1 MLRIANVVNDAS
13 RRLADPL
20 VQLDLVL
27 ASSVIVYHKMVSGRD
42 ELEKL
47 LASLSSKVGE
57 RNCLYAVVEAKANEA
72 RLIICNGVV
81 VAVVFTDKASRRSIV
96 GTDAY
101 MKLLELVSSEKCVVD
116 VRVLPRDKLPQELQ
130 SLVARAREASVSLG
144 QPPAVWIGLT
154 LYGFKIERVIGEG
167 GISYVLEGVNSTG
180 RFALKVLRE
189 KSRFGSPLAVGNRGA
204 LESFARMASSMLKMT
219 FASRSVIESALEERG
234 IRVTKDKVK
243 VLTGFSENI
252 VQVYGVHIPRLEYRT
267 LEEYVRS
274 PPLVIMELVEG
285 TTLDKV
291 EHTISPFEARK
302 VIYEVAGALALAH
315 TLGFGHFDVKPQN
328 VMVVRVGGFMR
339 AKLFDFT
346 ALPVN
351 RSRPPTLE
359 EITPEY
365 TDPYSLLHGAR
376 AYPSYDVY
384 SLGLVAYRLL
394 YKRKPYARLALN
406 YVVLKRVVPKLAE
419 AMGRSLPPEAQDH
432 VRRFE
437 RLMATYPNPDDFLR
451 RAEEVL
457 ESVEPLTPPPNQ
469 PSNIVDI
476 LRRMLALDIRRR
488 YPDAVALLHDLGPL
502 FGVTL

>member
-1 MLRIANVVNDAS
+1 MRMSSVVNDAS
-13 RRLADPL
+13 RYLSDPL

-27 ASSVIVYHKMVSGRD
+27 SSTVVVYHKTVSNR
-42 ELEKL
+42 EHFEKL
-47 LASLSSKVGE
+47 LESVASKAGSQK
-57 RNCLYAVVEAKANEA
+57 CLYAIVESKQYEA
-72 RLIICNGVV
+72 RLVVCNGVII
-81 VAVVFTDKASRRSIV
+81 AVVVTDKRTRRSII
-96 GTDAY
+96 GLDAY
-101 MKLLELVSSEKCVVD
+101 MKLLELVSSENCIVD
-116 VRVLPRDKLPQELQ
+116 VRVLSRDKLPREMQG
-130 SLVARAREASVSLG
+130 LVARAQEATVSLG

-154 LYGFKIERVIGEG
+154 LYGFKVERVIGEG
-167 GISYVLEGVNSTG
+167 GISYVLEGVNNSG
-180 RFALKVLRE
+180 RYALKILRE

-234 IRVTKDKVK
+234 ITVTRDKVK
-243 VLTGFSENI
+243 VLAGFAENI
-252 VQVYGVHIPRLEYRT
+252 VQVYGVHMPRLEYRS
-267 LEEYVRS
+267 LDEYVRS
-274 PPLVIMELVEG
+274 PPVVVMELVEG
-285 TTLDKV
+285 ITLDKIEYTV
-291 EHTISPFEARK
+291 SPFEARK
-302 VIYEVAGALALAH
+302 IIYEVAGALALAH

-328 VMVVRVGGFMR
+328 VMVVRVGGFAR

-346 ALPVN
+346 ALPIN
-351 RSRPPTLE
+351 RSKPPMLE

-384 SLGLVAYRLL
+384 SLGLLAYRLL
-394 YKRKPYARLALN
+394 YRRKPYARLALN

-419 AMGRSLPPEAQDH
+419 AMAKALPPEANEH

-457 ESVEPLTPPPNQ
+457 DNVEPLTPPPNQ
-469 PSNIVDI
+469 PSNMLEI
-476 LRRMLALDIRRR
+476 LRRMLALDLRRR
-488 YPDAVALLHDLGPL
+488 YPDAISLLHDLGPL